1 MSMANHLWTHAA
13 PLRSGEVASTLI
25 RGGPAGHAIPGFL
38 LLYAVD
44 ARSPLLYLPQRQPL
58 RIRDGIEIAPETAG
72 GPFLALLRCEATAD
86 GRAQAVKACARPIY
100 HARRFVP
107 VSTSPARDLLRARAH
122 LTLPLAAHGADW
134 TCKASGG

>member
-44 ARSPLLYLPQRQPL
+44 ARSPLLYLPHRQPL

-72 GPFLALLRCEATAD
+72 APFLALIRCESTAD
-86 GRAQAVKACARPIY
+86 GRATAAHTCTKPIY
-100 HARRFVP
+100 NARRLVP
-107 VSTSPARDLLRARAH
+107 VSNSPPSTDLR
-122 LTLPLAAHGADW
+122 
-134 TCKASGG
+134 

>member
-1 MSMANHLWTHAA
+1 MQLSLLVCSLLFFFFKQKTAYEMRISDWSSDVCSSDLLWTHAA

-72 GPFLALLRCEATAD
+72 GPFLALIRCEATAD
-86 GRAQAVKACARPIY
+86 GRAQAVKACAMPI
-100 HARRFVP
+100 
-107 VSTSPARDLLRARAH
+107 
-122 LTLPLAAHGADW
+122 
-134 TCKASGG
+134 

>member
-1 MSMANHLWTHAA
+1 MIRR
-13 PLRSGEVASTLI
+13 PPRSTRTDTLFPYTTLF
-25 RGGPAGHAIPGFL
+25 RSL

-72 GPFLALLRCEATAD
+72 GPFLALIRCEATAD
-86 GRAQAVKACARPIY
+86 GRAQAVKACAMPIY

-107 VSTSPARDLLRARAH
+107 VSTSLDRDVLRALEHPQLALDAHEIGRAH
-122 LTLPLAAHGADW
+122 D
-134 TCKASGG
+134 

>member
-13 PLRSGEVASTLI
+13 PLRSGEVAPTLI

-44 ARSPLLYLPQRQPL
+44 ARSLLLYLPQRQPL

-72 GPFLALLRCEATAD
+72 GPVLALIRCKATAD
-86 GRAQAVKACARPIY
+86 GRPLAVNNCQMPIDPVC
-100 HARRFVP
+100 RFIS
-107 VSTSPARDLLRARAH
+107 VSTSLPRHSLPSPYGRAWWR
-122 LTLPLAAHGADW
+122 GR
-134 TCKASGG
+134 SFV